1 MDIYQSRKR
10 LLVYVFV
17 GLTAIYVIKLFY
29 LQVIDTSYKQLA
41 KNTVLRRI
49 TVFPARGLIYDRNHN
64 LLVENQAEYDL
75 MVVPGQ
81 VQKIDTGLLCT
92 LINISDSAFKINLQR
107 AREYSKYRPSLF
119 IHGLSTDQYARL
131 EEELYLFPG
140 FYADVRTVRK
150 YDYPNAAH
158 VLGYISEVTQKQIDE
173 SKSYYE
179 PGDYIGANG
188 LEDSYE
194 KELRG
199 QRGTKYVVVDVHN
212 REQGSF
218 GNRVLDTLAIA
229 GENVTSSIDI
239 KLQQYGEELMQGKVG
254 SVVAIEPQ
262 TGEILA
268 LISSPEYDP
277 DSLTGNHR
285 ARNFK
290 ALLSDP
296 IHPLFDRPLR
306 AAYPPGSTFKA
317 INALIGLQT
326 GGIEPQFGVVCNGG
340 YTVGSL
346 HVSCHSHPPINN
358 LESAI
363 QYSCNAYFCTYFR
376 RTIDLEQFH
385 GVEHG
390 LDAWHHY
397 ANASGLGI
405 KLGIDLPNEGYG
417 FIPDSK
423 FYDKLYHNRPWTS
436 TTVISLAIGQGEIG
450 VTPLQLANLYAAI
463 ANRGWYISPHVVK
476 SIDGNDTALKKY
488 TIRHPL
494 PFDQKDY
501 DIIVRG
507 LENVVE
513 AGTATGAQIPGIQ
526 LAGKTGTSQN
536 PHGRDH
542 SLFVCFAPENNPKI
556 VLACVVEN
564 GGFGAQVAAP
574 IASLMIEKYLTDS
587 ISAGRKDLEK
597 RMIALHLY

>member
-1 MDIYQSRKR
+1 MDLFQSRKR
-10 LLVYVFV
+10 LLTYVFV
-17 GLTAIYVIKLFY
+17 GLIAIYIIKLFY

-41 KNTVLRRI
+41 KNTVLRRVTI
-49 TVFPARGLIYDRNHN
+49 FPARGLIYDRNHN

-81 VQKIDTGLLCT
+81 MQKIDTNLLCS
-92 LINISDSAFKINLQR
+92 LINISDSDFKINLQK
-107 AREYSKYRPSLF
+107 AREYSKYKPSLF
-119 IHGLSTDQYARL
+119 VRGLSTDQYAKL

-158 VLGYISEVTQKQIDE
+158 VLGYISEVSQKQIDG
-173 SKSYYE
+173 SKGYYQ
-179 PGDYIGANG
+179 PGDYIGVNG
-188 LEDSYE
+188 IEDSYE

-218 GNRVLDTLAIA
+218 GNGALDTLAIS
-229 GENVTSSIDI
+229 GKNLITSIDI

-254 SVVAIEPQ
+254 SVVAIEPE

-277 DSLTGNHR
+277 DSLTGNYR
-285 ARNFK
+285 AKNFK
-290 ALLSDP
+290 ALLNDP
-296 IHPLFDRPLR
+296 MHPLFDRPLK

-340 YTVGSL
+340 YNVGSL
-346 HVSCHSHPPINN
+346 HVGCHPHPPIDN
-358 LESAI
+358 LEAAI
-363 QYSCNAYFCTYFR
+363 QYSCNTYFCTYFR
-376 RTIDLEQFH
+376 RTIDLPQFH
-385 GVEHG
+385 GVAQG
-390 LDAWHHY
+390 LDTWHHY
-397 ANASGLGI
+397 ANGAGLGV

-423 FYDKLYHNRPWTS
+423 YYDKIYHNRPWTS

-450 VTPLQLANLYAAI
+450 VTPLQLANLYTAI

-476 SIDGNDTALKKY
+476 NIDGNDTALKKY
-488 TIRHPL
+488 LTKHLL
-494 PFDQKDY
+494 PFDQKNY
-501 DIIVRG
+501 AIIIQG

-513 AGTATGAQIPGIQ
+513 AGTATDAQIPGVQ
-526 LAGKTGTSQN
+526 LVGKTGTAQN

-542 SLFVCFAPENNPKI
+542 SLFACFAPENNPKI
-556 VLACVVEN
+556 VIACVVEN
-564 GGFGAQVAAP
+564 GGHGAEVAAP
-574 IASLMIEKYLTDS
+574 IASLMIEKYLNDS